1 MELTGKRESPIPN
14 PIHMYYLTLFPARK
28 DLWVY
33 YTFRIR
39 CVDILAKAPNA
50 VGVVN
55 KPELYWQR
63 YQEKDR
69 GTIE

>member
-1 MELTGKRESPIPN
+1 
-14 PIHMYYLTLFPARK
+14 MYYLTLFPARK